1 MDRDFIDIDYKDIKN
16 MFEENKKAFISNEKI
31 SKNLRNKRPNSIPEF
46 LCYYNN
52 LLSYAND
59 VMISYPH
66 GTLIKEGNKIAY
78 YRGEKKV
85 YPTNKSSLLRKLED
99 FHTEKEKE
107 TYKLVAYMRIYEFEN
122 FINQFEYIS
131 EWYKQ
136 VGTTILYEALAQH
149 YGLETYYLDITT
161 NFMTALFFAT
171 CTFDYT
177 LNEWRPLT
185 KEEIKENE
193 YGIIY
198 RNKND
203 SVDFLNNIKI
213 GENDKS
219 AILPIGK
226 QPFMRCEYQS
236 AYTIK
241 SEEGIDLR
249 KINFEKLRFKHSEEL
264 SERVYLY
271 MDKGKKIYPDE
282 GIEAFQDEIKTI
294 SKLTVFSYSSFEYA
308 LKRSSYFNDI
318 ETAIEAIKTFK
329 YFPIKVLEKDNFM
342 KVSRQRRRNF
352 DRKYEK
358 NICKYKEIFIPYVY
372 IPE

>member
-66 GTLIKEGNKIAY
+66 GTLIKEGNKNAY